1 MSSCS
6 YCTGLACLNKLF
18 IFRFQ
23 IDELPDDLND
33 IINAI
38 SAVTLDPSSMNV
50 NLETVEQRKQE
61 VMQFIRN
68 IHRSRSNVENVSN
81 FKLIFQKRL
90 EQIDFRLRF
99 RHHRGRL

>member
-1 MSSCS
+1 MISWLII
-6 YCTGLACLNKLF
+6 TGHYINF
-18 IFRFQ
+18 F

-68 IHRSRSNVENVSN
+68 IHRSRSNVDGDVSEYRGTWIMMN
-81 FKLIFQKRL
+81 WISFQMQV
-90 EQIDFRLRF
+90 QISPKTTLS
-99 RHHRGRL
+99 

>member
-1 MSSCS
+1 MCS
-6 YCTGLACLNKLF
+6 YCTGLACLNRLF
-18 IFRFQ
+18 IFCFQ

-90 EQIDFRLRF
+90 EQIDFRRRF